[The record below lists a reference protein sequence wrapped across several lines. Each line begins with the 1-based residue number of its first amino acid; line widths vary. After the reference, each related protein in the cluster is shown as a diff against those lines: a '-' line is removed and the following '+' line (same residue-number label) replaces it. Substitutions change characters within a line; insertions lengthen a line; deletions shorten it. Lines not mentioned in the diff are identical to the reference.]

1 MVLTENILFLQLFAE
16 AASGSGEGTT
26 GEKGAESAA
35 VAQNSGVITPA
46 AGENTGAETS
56 TPVDRKAEYQK
67 FIAEY
72 KDIHDAEM
80 QSVIQKRVKRTQE
93 VADKYNALFPTL
105 ELVAERYGVDPHD
118 INALNK
124 AVSEDKSYYEEEA
137 LKEGIPVENLMKM
150 KQMERENAMYKQRD
164 AQRQREEAAQRTY
177 KGWLDA
183 AEKAKAVYPNL
194 DLKTEVQNPE
204 FVRLLEAGVPVRT
217 AYEVTHRDAIL
228 SGAMQFAQNNAAEKL
243 ANSVASG
250 QTRPAE
256 GGMGQAP
263 TAQTK
268 VDISKLSATQI
279 REYMAK
285 AARGEKVTF
294 SS

>member
-1 MVLTENILFLQLFAE
+1 MVLTRNNILFLQLFAE
-16 AASGSGEGTT
+16 AASGSGEGAT

-35 VAQNSGVITPA
+35 EVQVTGDTTPA
-46 AGENTGAETS
+46 AGEKKTSAENNS
-56 TPVDRKAEYQK
+56 SADRKAAYQK
-67 FIAEY
+67 LVAEY

-80 QSVIQKRVKRTQE
+80 QNVIQKRVKRTQE
-93 VADKYNALFPTL
+93 IADKYTALFPTL

-118 INALNK
+118 IEALNK

-137 LKEGIPVENLMKM
+137 LREGIPVENLMKM

-177 KGWLDA
+177 NGWLDA

-204 FVRLLEAGVPVRT
+204 FVQLLQAGVPVRA
-217 AYEVTHRDAIL
+217 AYEVVHRDAIL
-228 SGAMQFAQNNAAEKL
+228 SGAMQYAQNNAAEKL

-250 QTRPAE
+250 QARPTE
-256 GGMGQAP
+256 GGM
-263 TAQTK
+263 AQTPSAQTRTD
-268 VDISKLSATQI
+268 VSKLSVKDMDEAV
-279 REYMAK
+279 RR
-285 AARGEKVTF
+285 AARGEKI
-294 SS
+294 SY

>member
-1 MVLTENILFLQLFAE
+1 MVLTRNNILFLQLFAE
-16 AASGSGEGTT
+16 AASGSSEGTT

-35 VAQNSGVITPA
+35 EVQVTGDTTPA
-46 AGENTGAETS
+46 AGEKISAEKNS
-56 TPVDRKAEYQK
+56 SADRKAAYQK
-67 FIAEY
+67 LVAEY

-80 QSVIQKRVKRTQE
+80 QNVIQKRVKRTQE
-93 VADKYNALFPTL
+93 IADKYTALFPTL

-118 INALNK
+118 IEALNK

-137 LKEGIPVENLMKM
+137 LREGIPVENLMKM

-164 AQRQREEAAQRTY
+164 VQRQREEAAQRTY

-204 FVRLLEAGVPVRT
+204 FVQLLQAGVPVRA
-217 AYEVTHRDAIL
+217 AYEVVHRDAIF

-250 QTRPAE
+250 QARPAE

-263 TAQTK
+263 TAQTRTD
-268 VDISKLSATQI
+268 VSKLSVKDMDEVV
-279 REYMAK
+279 RR
-285 AARGEKVTF
+285 AARGEKI
-294 SS
+294 SY